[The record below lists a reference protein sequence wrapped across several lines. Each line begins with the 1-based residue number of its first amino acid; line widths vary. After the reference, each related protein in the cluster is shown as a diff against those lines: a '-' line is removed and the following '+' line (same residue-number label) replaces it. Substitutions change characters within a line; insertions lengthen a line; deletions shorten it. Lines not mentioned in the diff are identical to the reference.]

1 MKYHHLCDCL
11 YVDQSKI
18 IISNK
23 KLYTSHIGTCSVLL
37 FSYNNIN
44 FMAHIDALQN
54 NSIEIV
60 NIIKK
65 KFNYKK
71 LINVKIYKGLWCYN
85 NCLSTNIIINAL
97 SKLNISYTLYEKK
110 VNYNN
115 YIFIDNNNITIE

>member
-11 YVDQSKI
+11 YVEQSKI

-54 NSIEIV
+54 NSIEII

-85 NCLSTNIIINAL
+85 NCLSTNIIISAL
-97 SKLNISYTLYEKK
+97 NKLNISYTLYEKK

-115 YIFIDNNNITIE
+115 YIFINNNNITIE